1 MAGEFRN
8 PLSEQMRTMRDL
20 GKMVVYRP
28 HRRMVIQLLF
38 QRAPG
43 WSAIR
48 FPRVVVSARLG
59 CPAAV
64 AWLRRKRRVENGTFL
79 TRMHWA
85 RKPRAVS
92 REVRVSREAR
102 LIDAVWNN

>member
-1 MAGEFRN
+1 MAN
-8 PLSEQMRTMRDL
+8 RD
-20 GKMVVYRP
+20 
-28 HRRMVIQLLF
+28 H
-38 QRAPG
+38 
-43 WSAIR
+43 
-48 FPRVVVSARLG
+48 FPRVLLQARLG